1 MYKITIFMR
10 NGGIWVSE
18 VDEAN
23 TTATIGQRMTSGGF
37 IVCADSRWGK
47 PRQLI
52 VNLADARSVMLEA
65 TESKPQ

>member
-1 MYKITIFMR
+1 MR

-18 VDEAN
+18 TDEAN

-37 IVCADSRWGK
+37 IVCVDNRWGK

-52 VNLADARSVMLEA
+52 VNLADASSVMLEV
-65 TESKPQ
+65 TESKTQT